1 MFKFIDVRIL
11 PLEQIKAN
19 LNKNLYEII
28 VDEFFINV
36 EYETLIPV
44 SNFIDS
50 VQEACDYLKTLSQHK
65 MLEKHEIKLIKNQA
79 KELIEQLKNLPSGV
93 VIGAKLDN

>member
-1 MFKFIDVRIL
+1 MYKLIDVRIL

-19 LNKNLYEII
+19 LNKNLYEMI
-28 VDEFFINV
+28 VDEFFLNT
-36 EYETLIPV
+36 EYEILIPV
-44 SNFIDS
+44 SNFIDI
-50 VQEACDYLKTLSQHK
+50 VQEACDYLKNDDD
-65 MLEKHEIKLIKNQA
+65 LEKHEVKLIKNQA